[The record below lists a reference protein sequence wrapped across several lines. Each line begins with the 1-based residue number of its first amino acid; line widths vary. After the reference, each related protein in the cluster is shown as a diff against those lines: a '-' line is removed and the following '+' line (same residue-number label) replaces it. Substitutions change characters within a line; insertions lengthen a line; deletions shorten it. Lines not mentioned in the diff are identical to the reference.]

1 LIDPSAKLLCL
12 QTRGEERRGEERRG
26 EERRREESEKERE
39 RREKKR
45 HAWSHQDL
53 PLSAALSQ

>member
-1 LIDPSAKLLCL
+1 LIPQLSSSAYK
-12 QTRGEERRGEERRG
+12 REERRGEERRG